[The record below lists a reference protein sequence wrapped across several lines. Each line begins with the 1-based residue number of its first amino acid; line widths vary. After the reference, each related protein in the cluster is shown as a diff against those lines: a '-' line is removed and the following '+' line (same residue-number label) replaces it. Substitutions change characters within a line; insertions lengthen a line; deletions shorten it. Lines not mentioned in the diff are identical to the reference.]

1 MNDGAPASFH
11 KRAKLGWLPLRT
23 VSQDRTETPRI
34 SFQALVTILF
44 MGVVLSVG
52 LGLVYLSFDRAK
64 AISLSAATAYIDRVA
79 GQTADRVDGQF
90 QDALNALEVLKQL
103 PSVQSGTLDDNPR
116 LYAMIAALLRA
127 HRPLYSLYVGYDDGQ
142 FIEMDLLDRG
152 GADRRAKLGA
162 PPQTEFRLVVIHTS
176 DNGIRARTTLFLSSD
191 LQTLKMDRQS
201 ADYDPRERPWYLD
214 TFTPSAGV
222 VTDPYIFGDNASIG
236 YTVRAPV
243 PAGAKGVVAGD
254 ILLPQ
259 TDEFLKA
266 QQLGV
271 AGRVFLFDDDG
282 RVIAHPGMAGLLKAP
297 AHHGEAL
304 RLPLLREVETA
315 AVGEAIAKWRQG
327 GHAQQ
332 IFTEIG
338 GRTYVAAFRAM
349 LTSGDAGLMLA
360 IMAPLDEFFSEI
372 EEERRKLAI
381 LTLALVAA
389 ALPLVLWLSWL
400 LARSVRS
407 LAAETDRI
415 RRFDLAV
422 PSKRVR
428 SFVREIDDLSRS
440 VETMGAVVQAFA
452 RYVPKRLVQQLV
464 ETGAA
469 MSLGG
474 SRRQVS
480 ILFTDITDFTGITEN
495 ADPELVALYT
505 SRYLAQLTEV
515 IMAHGGT
522 VDKFVGDSVMAIWNA
537 PMDDADHVHHACA
550 AVLACREVNRTLNE
564 TFEREGWPPYRT
576 RFGLHAGEAVVGN
589 IGSADRMNYTVL
601 GAAVNL
607 AARLEMLNKTYGTEI
622 LVSETVVSMV
632 EGQFSFRFVDAVRP
646 KGFEASVRV
655 FELIGP
661 VQQHTTASG
670 RLLS

>member
-11 KRAKLGWLPLRT
+11 KRAKPGWLPLRT
-23 VSQDRTETPRI
+23 VSQDRAGTPRI
-34 SFQALVTILF
+34 SFQALVTMLF

-103 PSVQSGTLDDNPR
+103 PSVQSGTLNDNPR
-116 LYAMIAALLRA
+116 LYAMIAALLRT

-152 GADRRAKLGA
+152 GADRRARLGA
-162 PPQTEFRLVVIHTS
+162 PPQAEFRLVVIYTS
-176 DNGIRARTTLFLSSD
+176 DNGARVRTTSFLSSD
-191 LQTLKMDRQS
+191 LHVLKMDRQS
-201 ADYDPRERPWYLD
+201 ADYDPRERPWYRD
-214 TFTPSAGV
+214 AFTPSAGT

-282 RVIAHPGMAGLLKAP
+282 RVIAHPRMAGLLKAP

-304 RLPLLREVETA
+304 SLPLLREAETA
-315 AVGEAIAKWRQG
+315 AVGEAIVKWRQG
-327 GHAQQ
+327 GRAQQ

-338 GRTYVAAFRAM
+338 DRTYVAAFRAM
-349 LTSGDAGLMLA
+349 LTSGEAGLMLA
-360 IMAPLDEFFSEI
+360 VMAPLDEFFSEI
-372 EEERRKLAI
+372 EEERRELAI
-381 LTLALVAA
+381 FTLALVAA
-389 ALPLVLWLSWL
+389 TLPLVLWLSWL

-422 PSKRVR
+422 PSRQVH

-480 ILFTDITDFTGITEN
+480 ILFTDIADFTGITEN

-505 SRYLAQLTEV
+505 SRYLARLTEV
-515 IMAHGGT
+515 IMTHGGT

-550 AVLACREVNRTLNE
+550 AVLACREANRTLNE
-564 TFEREGWPPYRT
+564 AFEREGWPPYRT
-576 RFGLHAGEAVVGN
+576 RFGLHTGEAVVGN

-607 AARLEMLNKTYGTEI
+607 AARLEMLNKAYGTEI
-622 LVSETVVSMV
+622 LVSETVVSIV
-632 EGQFSFRFVDAVRP
+632 EGQFSFRFVDTVRP

-655 FELIGP
+655 FELIGST
-661 VQQHTTASG
+661 QQHTSVSG
-670 RLLS
+670 RGLS